1 MHRAGTPVVVTTP
14 GRGQRVILAGRVD
27 VTCVADLRTVL
38 HQAIDDGT
46 GELHVDVSDLILV
59 DAAGLGVLLG
69 AHRRAERAGREL
81 ILSNVPEDLG
91 RLLFKTRLYRVL
103 HVDRGPAAITPVQ
116 EPAEPRLV
124 DLTDEPRAVI
134 RLPDAGQ
141 FQQGLTDR
149 PG

>member
-1 MHRAGTPVVVTTP
+1 MVVTEP
-14 GRGQRVILAGRVD
+14 GRGQRVILSGRVD

-46 GELHVDVSDLILV
+46 GELHVDVGELTLV

-69 AHRRAERAGREL
+69 AHRRAERAGRVL
-81 ILSNVPEDLG
+81 VLFNVSEDLG

-103 HVDRGPAAITPVQ
+103 HVDREGTPRTPAQ
-116 EPAEPRLV
+116 GSSEPRLV
-124 DLTDEPRAVI
+124 DLTEEPKAVI
-134 RLPDAGQ
+134 RLPDVTQ
-141 FQQGLTDR
+141 FQQGMTDH